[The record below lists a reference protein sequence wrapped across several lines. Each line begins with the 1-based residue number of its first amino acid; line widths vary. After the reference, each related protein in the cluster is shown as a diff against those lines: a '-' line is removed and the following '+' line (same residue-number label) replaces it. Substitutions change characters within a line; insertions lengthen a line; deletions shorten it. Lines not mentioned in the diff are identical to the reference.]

1 MPELAE
7 RGRLYEAKG
16 EVGEERERL
25 LEELGFWVCL
35 EVEVVAVMVVLVAE
49 ELELEER
56 GS

>member
-1 MPELAE
+1 MPELAD

-16 EVGEERERL
+16 EEGEERERL

-35 EVEVVAVMVVLVAE
+35 EVVVAVVVVLVAE
-49 ELELEER
+49 ELELEEER